1 MTVYLSSLTNRWKV
15 EYFKLKLHGGRD
27 FSELFIG
34 LHGLPEQSR
43 YMLKTDKT
51 SSGNKHRVLSRF
63 NALATS
69 SQLKEILQACNITGI
84 KCQCTRKHPDHSNQV
99 VEKSAYYGG
108 QEKQWYHF
116 EFATIKPSSLEC
128 RGRCY
133 SHKVEHS

>member
-1 MTVYLSSLTNRWKV
+1 M

-34 LHGLPEQSR
+34 LHGLTEQSR

-84 KCQCTRKHPDHSNQV
+84 KCQCTRKHPDHSNQLE
-99 VEKSAYYGG
+99 EKSAYYMTWRTR
-108 QEKQWYHF
+108 KTVVLLRVCYNK
-116 EFATIKPSSLEC
+116 TIELGMPRTML
-128 RGRCY
+128 
-133 SHKVEHS
+133 HSQG